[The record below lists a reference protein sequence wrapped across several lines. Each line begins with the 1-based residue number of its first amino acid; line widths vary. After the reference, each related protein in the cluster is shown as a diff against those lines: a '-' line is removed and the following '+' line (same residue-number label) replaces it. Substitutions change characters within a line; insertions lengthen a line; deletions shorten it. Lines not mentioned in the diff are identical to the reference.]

1 MNKMWEPTFDDW
13 SEDKVSLSS
22 CELSTH
28 SSSRGEY
35 GVVMQVGDHE
45 EPYAGDA
52 AIFWIDIQHLYL
64 RYDWDLWYRVSND
77 DPDNCAHIC
86 KRNAATLLLCTM
98 SSLKYHPIRVYHI
111 DKLPEE
117 LFGDLTED
125 VAEPLTE
132 TDDPE

>member
-45 EPYAGDA
+45 EPYAGNA
-52 AIFWIDIQHLYL
+52 ALFWIDIQHLYL
-64 RYDWDLWYRVSND
+64 RYDW
-77 DPDNCAHIC
+77 
-86 KRNAATLLLCTM
+86 
-98 SSLKYHPIRVYHI
+98 
-111 DKLPEE
+111 EQ
-117 LFGDLTED
+117 
-125 VAEPLTE
+125 
-132 TDDPE
+132 